1 MTERHELRWGGFAGL
16 AFVVLALLGKFLP
29 GNPPTVDALEGTIT
43 GFLIDART
51 SMLIGALMWT
61 AAAGLIIWFAAAFAE
76 AIRERD
82 ERSDVHLALLAGSV
96 LVGAA
101 IFVTA
106 GLTAA
111 TAFSIDGRGAA
122 ITVMLYELTAVMT
135 TMIGFAATLPLA
147 AAGIGVL
154 RTQLMPNWLG
164 LPGPAGRRGVVRR
177 RLRRVRVG
185 RRVRC
190 RRHLDDHGPAA
201 GVGGLDRLRRR
212 LHGAR
217 APAGGDSGRG
227 HRPADLSPAGL
238 TNVLRGGAPD
248 PSRRALP
255 SAS

>member
-164 LPGPAGRRGVVRR
+164 YLALLAAVVSFAGAFGVFAS
-177 RLRRVRVG
+177 
-185 RRVRC
+185 
-190 RRHLDDHGPAA
+190 D
-201 GVGGLDRLRRR
+201 GVFV
-212 LHGAR
+212 
-217 APAGGDSGRG
+217 AGGTLMTTVPLLVS
-227 HRPADLSPAGL
+227 AVWIACAGGYM
-238 TNVLRGGAPD
+238 VREH
-248 PSRRALP
+248 LP
-255 SAS
+255 EVTAGEGIVPQT

>member
-1 MTERHELRWGGFAGL
+1 MGGFAGL
-16 AFVVLALLGKFLP
+16 AFVVLALLGRFLP
-29 GNPPTVDALEGTIT
+29 GNLPTVDESEGTIT
-43 GFLIDART
+43 GFLNDTRT
-51 SMLIGALMWT
+51 SMLVGALMWS

-96 LVGAA
+96 LVGSA

-122 ITVMLYELTAVMT
+122 ITMMLYELTAVMT

-154 RTQLMPNWLG
+154 RTHLMPNWLG
-164 LPGPAGRRGVVRR
+164 YLALRPPWCVRR
-177 RLRRVRVG
+177 RLRRVRL
-185 RRVRC
+185 RRRLRC
-190 RRHLDDHGPAA
+190 RRHLDDHDPVAA
-201 GVGGLDRLRRR
+201 VGGLDRLRRH

-227 HRPADLSPAGL
+227 HRAADLSSG
-238 TNVLRGGAPD
+238 VLRDGCP
-248 PSRRALP
+248 
-255 SAS
+255 